1 LPGLIEK
8 IPETEIK
15 EHWDRSYHIT
25 RLAHGDNQW
34 VVVMSQDPGYADT
47 QVYFIRPYL
56 PEAEIK
62 QFWNEG
68 YHITRAC
75 LQSSSDA
82 AFRKSRIE
90 EWRGSMVSLQTRPSL
105 AYGDNQW
112 VVIISQGAGYAD
124 TRPYVWRNYFPEA
137 ELQEYWTTGHHIT
150 SLAYGDPQWAVVM
163 LQKQRG

>member
-1 LPGLIEK
+1 
-8 IPETEIK
+8 
-15 EHWDRSYHIT
+15 
-25 RLAHGDNQW
+25 
-34 VVVMSQDPGYADT
+34 MSQDPGYADT

-68 YHITRAC
+68 YHIT
-75 LQSSSDA
+75 
-82 AFRKSRIE
+82 
-90 EWRGSMVSLQTRPSL
+90 SL

-124 TRPYVWRNYFPEA
+124 TRPYVGRNYFPEA